1 PKADIAIRTELG
13 KKLSRSTS
21 LLGSAMGKG
30 KSNKSQLRVRRV
42 VDVPLREVSGICLR
56 RGRSGRMFLI
66 AVGDRVAKIAWF
78 SQPRSDEGRIDWH
91 TSNIAKLSG
100 SMLPKHDSQIEAV
113 CADGLGRVLLLQE
126 TPPRVELIDPDA
138 LKVVASIDLAVEGRG
153 EIARAWS
160 DPKGSRGEGMVLLP
174 GGHLLIAK
182 EKKPAAFIEFG
193 PPQSQSRGLV
203 RGGALADGERWPINK
218 GHHRFVALAIWRPDK
233 TLAKTCADFSD
244 LEIGP
249 DGCLYLLSDKS
260 STIARLDDLPAGG
273 GTAGLLEA
281 WRLGN
286 LDGKPEGLA
295 FTALGRAVV
304 GLDTR
309 KARRNL
315 VLLEPAIAPLRQR
328 GEREAETEQGSG

>member
-1 PKADIAIRTELG
+1 MTENG
-13 KKLSRSTS
+13 R
-21 LLGSAMGKG
+21 
-30 KSNKSQLRVRRV
+30 SNKDRLRVLRV

-56 RGRSGRMFLI
+56 RSRNGRMSLI
-66 AVGDRVAKIAWF
+66 AVGDRVATIAWF

-100 SMLPKHDSQIEAV
+100 SMLPKDHPQIEAI

-126 TPPRVELIDPDA
+126 TPPRVELIDPVA
-138 LKVVASIDLAVEGRG
+138 LKVVASIELAVDGSG

-160 DPKGSRGEGMVLLP
+160 DPKGSRGEGMVLLAC
-174 GGHLLIAK
+174 GHLLVAK

-193 PPQSQSRGLV
+193 PLHSPSRGLV
-203 RGGALADGERWPINK
+203 RGGALAGGEQWPIK
-218 GHHRFVALAIWRPDK
+218 RGHHRFVALASWRPDK
-233 TLAKTCADFSD
+233 MLAKTCADFSD

-260 STIARLDDLPAGG
+260 STIARLDDLPPGG
-273 GTAGLLEA
+273 GTAALVDA
-281 WRLGN
+281 WRLGD

-295 FTALGRAVV
+295 FTAQGRAIV

-309 KARRNL
+309 KPRRNL
-315 VLLEPAIAPLRQR
+315 VLLEPPVAQLRGR
-328 GEREAETEQGSG
+328 GQCMS